1 MPVNLNYQS
10 LDVKPIGRTVT
21 FPDNNL
27 ARLMY
32 YVDCVFTVI
41 HFDQNSR
48 LTDYQ
53 RYLFALFNPKII
65 SGLSLFIVSRNLAP
79 YGRILSNNR

>member
-27 ARLMY
+27 ARLIY

-41 HFDQNSR
+41 HFDQNLR

-53 RYLFALFNPKII
+53 R
-65 SGLSLFIVSRNLAP
+65 
-79 YGRILSNNR
+79 